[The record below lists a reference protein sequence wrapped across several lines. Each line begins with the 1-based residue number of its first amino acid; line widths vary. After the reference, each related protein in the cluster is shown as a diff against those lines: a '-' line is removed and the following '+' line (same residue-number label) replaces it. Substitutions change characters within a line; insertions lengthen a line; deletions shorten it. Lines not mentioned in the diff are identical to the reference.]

1 MNQILARIW
10 LSFWHLL
17 PANPILVRVV
27 GGASRQRKHLIY
39 RAVYLL
45 AICAVVF
52 FSIVTIQ
59 GSRGLNEL
67 AKEASQ
73 TFKLASYTQLALM
86 CFLAPMFTAGAIT
99 QERDA
104 QTYNILLSTPLSNA
118 QIVLG
123 SLISRLYFVFSLL
136 LAGLP
141 IFCLTMVYGGVTSS
155 QIFESFALAGCTAA
169 VTGSVAIFISI
180 AGVGTRRTIF
190 SFYLV
195 IAIYLLAI
203 YLLGNWSPTW
213 LDAAPANVNGRK
225 MSVLSALHPF
235 LALEVSLNIVRAPD
249 VPLVAGRPAILR
261 HALAFP
267 SATYVVWTAATSLVL
282 TGMAMFF
289 VRHGAKTG
297 EPTFV
302 SQFLDRFRR
311 QASGERTRTPHVV
324 WKNPVAWR
332 EAVTKS
338 AQGAGGLMRWSVII
352 AGAAASVGLFLYHL
366 TDPAGM
372 PPTIVKQW
380 LGGIIMIQFA
390 IAMLIATNT
399 AAVSMT
405 KERESKTID
414 VLLCTP
420 LTSTYIVFGK
430 LRGLVS
436 FAAPL
441 VAVPVAS
448 LLLFGVYSLLPGK
461 SQGMIWVETAVELA
475 AVMVLT
481 LAVVCILSLKV
492 SLTSRQTVRAVVKS
506 LAIVILGTGCLTL
519 VTTTITQQAGQAGTF
534 FAPFSPFS
542 GIRYLLYPD
551 TLSTSFARQAASMRF
566 LGFVG
571 SAVAT
576 GVYLIIAFSMYKS
589 LVTNF
594 DMTMRKQTGT

>member
-27 GGASRQRKHLIY
+27 GGASRQRKHLYFRGGYIL
-39 RAVYLL
+39 V
-45 AICAVVF
+45 ICFVVCI
-52 FSIVTIQ
+52 SLMTIQ

-73 TFKLASYTQLALM
+73 TFKLAAYTQLAMM
-86 CFLAPMFTAGAIT
+86 CFLAPMFTASAIT

-123 SLISRLYFVFSLL
+123 SLLSRLYFVFSLL

-141 IFCLTMVYGGVTSS
+141 VFCLTMVYGGVTSS
-155 QIFESFALAGCTAA
+155 QIAESFALAGCTAA
-169 VTGSVAIFISI
+169 ITGSIAIFISI
-180 AGVGTRRTIF
+180 AGVGTKRTIF
-190 SFYLV
+190 SFYLM

-203 YLLGNWSPTW
+203 YLLGNWNSTW
-213 LDAAPANVNGRK
+213 LDAAPANVSGRK

-249 VPLVAGRPAILR
+249 YSLVAGRNLIVR
-261 HALAFP
+261 NALAFP
-267 SATYVVWTAATSLVL
+267 STTYMIWTTTTSVVLV
-282 TGMAMFF
+282 GMAMFF
-289 VRHGAKTG
+289 VRRGAKTG

-311 QASGERTRTPHVV
+311 QKSGERTRPPHVV

-338 AQGAGGLMRWSVII
+338 AQGAGGFMRWSVIA
-352 AGAAASVGLFLYHL
+352 AGAAASIGLFVYHL
-366 TDPAGM
+366 TQPNAM
-372 PPTIVKQW
+372 PPTTVKQW

-390 IAMLIATNT
+390 IAVLIATNT
-399 AAVSMT
+399 AAVSMV

-414 VLLCTP
+414 ILLSTP
-420 LTSTYIVFGK
+420 LTSKYIIFGK

-448 LLLFGVYSLLPGK
+448 LLLFGAYSLLPGR
-461 SQGMIWVETAVELA
+461 SHGMIWVETSIELA
-475 AVMVLT
+475 ATMVLA

-492 SLTSRQTVRAVVKS
+492 SLTSRQTARAVMKS
-506 LAIVILGTGCLTL
+506 LAIVIIGVGCLTL
-519 VTTTITQQAGQAGTF
+519 VTTTITRQAGNAGTF

-551 TLSTSFARQAASMRF
+551 DLSTSFARQAASMRF

-571 SAVAT
+571 SAVAA
-576 GVYLIIAFSMYKS
+576 GVYLIIAYSMYKS